1 MMRAALIR
9 IRFPLHILDRLDA
22 LALEIRAI
30 LKHRVSRAAVIRA
43 LVRLGLDS
51 AVAPELASV
60 IGADPV
66 RRGREKGKPQ
76 GRRRA

>member
-1 MMRAALIR
+1 MIRTILIR
-9 IRFPLHILDRLDA
+9 IRFASAVIDRLDA
-22 LALEIRAI
+22 IALEIRAI

-43 LVRLGLDS
+43 LVKLGLDS